1 MFLHETTTKLKEG
14 VPCLATG
21 KMQYLPHKMTNQYY
35 SIARGQVTIWFI
47 HSCLYYGHWL
57 ARCRETNTAQIMKRG
72 KEARLQ
78 QYTWDWLQQSDRA
91 IANPLGSD
99 EMASGT
105 GRVKRRHSFLDEASI
120 VR

>member
-1 MFLHETTTKLKEG
+1 
-14 VPCLATG
+14 
-21 KMQYLPHKMTNQYY
+21 
-35 SIARGQVTIWFI
+35 
-47 HSCLYYGHWL
+47 
-57 ARCRETNTAQIMKRG
+57 MKRG

-105 GRVKRRHSFLDEASI
+105 GRAKRWHSFLDEASI